1 MSVSAG
7 IVGLPN
13 VGKST
18 IFNAI
23 TKAGADSANYPFCT
37 IEPNVGIVSV
47 PDARLQTI
55 NTFMPTDKIIPA
67 VVEIVD
73 IAGLVKGASTGEGL
87 GNQFLA
93 NIREVDAIL
102 HVVRCFADDDV
113 VHVEGS
119 VDPERD
125 VDIIETELIL
135 SDLQTVEKRMS
146 KQRRAAKG
154 GDVIE
159 KARFA
164 ALEKVFDIL
173 NEGLSARTGSFTESE
188 QPYVDEFQL
197 ITIKPVLYVANVGE
211 DDVNGE
217 SEFVTILKKIA
228 IDRKAEIVMVCGSIE
243 SELVELEDDERD
255 EMLEGLGIKEP
266 SLNLLVRAS
275 YKLLGLQSYFTAGP
289 KEIRAWTI
297 PVGAKAPQA
306 AAVIHTDFEKHFI
319 RAEVFSVDQLE
330 EFGSEAA
337 VKQAGKT
344 RVEGKEYVMNDGD
357 IVHFR
362 TSA

>member
-18 IFNAI
+18 IFNAL
-23 TKAGADSANYPFCT
+23 TNAEADAANYPFCT
-37 IEPNVGIVSV
+37 IEPNVGIVPV
-47 PDARLQTI
+47 PDGRLAAI
-55 NTFMPTDKIIPA
+55 NKYMPTDKIIPA

-119 VDPERD
+119 VDPQRD
-125 VDIIETELIL
+125 VDIIETELVL
-135 SDLQTVEKRMS
+135 SDLQSVEKRMS
-146 KQRRAAKG
+146 KQKRAAKG
-154 GDVIE
+154 GDATE
-159 KARFA
+159 KARYA
-164 ALEKVFDIL
+164 IMEKVFAIL
-173 NEGLSARTGSFTESE
+173 NEGLTARTGSYTDAE
-188 QPYVDEFQL
+188 QPFLDELQL
-197 ITIKPVLYVANVGE
+197 ITIKPVLYVANIGE
-211 DDVNGE
+211 DDLGGDSEYVN
-217 SEFVTILKKIA
+217 ILKKIA
-228 IDRKAEIVMVCGSIE
+228 EDRNSGLVMVCGSIE
-243 SELVELEDDERD
+243 SELVELEDAERD
-255 EMLEGLGIKEP
+255 EMLEGLGIDEP
-266 SLNLLVRAS
+266 ALNVLIRAA

-319 RAEVFSVDQLE
+319 RAEIFSVEQLE
-330 EFGSEAA
+330 EFGSETA
-337 VKQAGKT
+337 VKQAGKS
-344 RVEGKEYVMNDGD
+344 RVEGKEYVMADGD